1 MPGYVLHQGAVV
13 TCMHAGMA
21 QPTATQPRVKV
32 SFMPVAVTPFPY
44 TVAGCALSSVPS
56 PPCVTGQWTVGALR
70 VRSLGMPLV
79 IAGGV
84 AVCVPTGTGL
94 LPVSQQMRVI
104 AT

>member
-21 QPTATQPRVKV
+21 QPTATQARVRV
-32 SFMPVAVTPFPY
+32 SGMPVAVTPFPY
-44 TVAGCALSSVPS
+44 MVAGCTLSSVPS

-79 IAGGV
+79 INTGT

-94 LPVSQQMRVI
+94 LAASQQVRVI

>member
-1 MPGYVLHQGAVV
+1 MPGYILHQGAVV
-13 TCMHAGMA
+13 TCLHAGMA
-21 QPTATQPRVKV
+21 QPTATQPRVRV
-32 SFMPVAVTPFPY
+32 SGLPVAVTPFPY
-44 TVAGCALSSVPS
+44 TVAGCSLSSVPS

-79 IAGGV
+79 IAGGT

-94 LPVSQQMRVI
+94 LAVSQQLRVI